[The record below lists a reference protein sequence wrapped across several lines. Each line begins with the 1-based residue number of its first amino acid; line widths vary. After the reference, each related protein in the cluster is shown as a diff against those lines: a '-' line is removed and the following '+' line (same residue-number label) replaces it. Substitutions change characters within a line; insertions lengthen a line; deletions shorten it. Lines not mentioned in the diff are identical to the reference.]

1 MRSGMSIILDL
12 PLYAPTY
19 DALRVEVQLTIDILR
34 NFHTKVIRKLWNNN
48 RESSVIL
55 KKVYRS

>member
-1 MRSGMSIILDL
+1 MRRGMSIILDL

-34 NFHTKVIRKLWNNN
+34 NFHTETSTQKSLENHETIIGNHR
-48 RESSVIL
+48 
-55 KKVYRS
+55 